1 MSHLY
6 GDSTTFPYDV
16 DYIDLSRHAV
26 DCAVQLFSAQHAIGS
41 ALERAEAQ
49 DRIRVEE
56 QARLMSM
63 SEAVEN
69 ALLPFLRA
77 EAEQTSLMA
86 TRILDCSKNAAN
98 EELAAGDRRAND
110 VTMHAKH
117 VVQSAGES
125 ARRALEAF
133 LTHYDL
139 PDTEVALTL
148 TCGENG
154 HTGQVNIRSPFGV
167 TAGFSLR
174 IPAEHAWARP
184 RRVAD
189 LIPGLEA
196 HLPQPSGWLSRRVEM
211 APVKLDRLYFSSVKI
226 AGTQLELGLRKSPTS
241 GAGYRI
247 VVDLRGERGV
257 LLSPF
262 DEHGSEH
269 GSSNGALDA
278 EPPLSLEG
286 EDGARMLDLARRVLE
301 SIHGLAYSRGSMLE
315 LALDDQPP
323 SELEWPAVV
332 GERLIGHL
340 APVVTEISRRSGA
353 PGELVL
359 RRDVGD
365 GRREEMYVTKAE
377 LWQKLLV
384 LPPER
389 RMAFSALGLLEPPTT
404 APAEPFPTVAPVSNR
419 QPIAPLGAARA
430 AASVSAGAA

>member
-1 MSHLY
+1 
-6 GDSTTFPYDV
+6 
-16 DYIDLSRHAV
+16 
-26 DCAVQLFSAQHAIGS
+26 
-41 ALERAEAQ
+41 
-49 DRIRVEE
+49 
-56 QARLMSM
+56 
-63 SEAVEN
+63 
-69 ALLPFLRA
+69 
-77 EAEQTSLMA
+77 
-86 TRILDCSKNAAN
+86 
-98 EELAAGDRRAND
+98 
-110 VTMHAKH
+110 
-117 VVQSAGES
+117 
-125 ARRALEAF
+125 
-133 LTHYDL
+133 
-139 PDTEVALTL
+139 
-148 TCGENG
+148 
-154 HTGQVNIRSPFGV
+154 
-167 TAGFSLR
+167 
-174 IPAEHAWARP
+174 
-184 RRVAD
+184 
-189 LIPGLEA
+189 
-196 HLPQPSGWLSRRVEM
+196 M

-226 AGTQLELGLRKSPTS
+226 AGTQLEIGLRKSPSS

-269 GSSNGALDA
+269 GSNGALDA

-286 EDGARMLDLARRVLE
+286 EDGARMLELARRVLE

-315 LALDDQPP
+315 LAIDDQPP

-389 RMAFSALGLLEPPTT
+389 RMAFAALGLIEPPTT
-404 APAEPFPTVAPVSNR
+404 APAEPFAALAPVSNR
-419 QPIAPLGAARA
+419 PPLAPLGAARA

>member
-6 GDSTTFPYDV
+6 GDSTLFPYDV

-41 ALERAEAQ
+41 ALERAEQQ
-49 DRIRVEE
+49 DRVRIDE

-63 SEAVEN
+63 SEAVEK
-69 ALLPFLRA
+69 ALMPFLRA
-77 EAEQTSLMA
+77 EAEQTTLMA

-125 ARRALEAF
+125 ARRAVESF
-133 LTHYDL
+133 LTRYDL
-139 PDTEVALTL
+139 PETEVALTL
-148 TCGENG
+148 TCAGEHG
-154 HTGQVNIRSPFGV
+154 HTGQVNVRTPFGIS
-167 TAGFSLR
+167 AGFSLR
-174 IPAEHAWARP
+174 IPPEHAWARP

-189 LIPGLEA
+189 LVAGLEA

-211 APVKLDRLYFSSVKI
+211 TPVKLDRLYFSSLKV
-226 AGTQLELGLRKSPTS
+226 AGTQLELSLRKSPSS

-257 LLSPF
+257 LLAPF
-262 DEHGSEH
+262 DE
-269 GSSNGALDA
+269 NGADHA
-278 EPPLSLEG
+278 ATDTEPPLSLEG
-286 EDGARMLDLARRVLE
+286 EDGARMLELARRVLE
-301 SIHGLAYSRGSMLE
+301 SIQGLIYLRGSMLE
-315 LALDDQPP
+315 LALDDLPP
-323 SELEWPAVV
+323 SELEWPEIVA
-332 GERLIGHL
+332 ERLLGHL

-389 RMAFSALGLLEPPTT
+389 RAPFAALGLSEPVG
-404 APAEPFPTVAPVSNR
+404 APAEPFAPVAPTNAGR
-419 QPIAPLGAARA
+419 QPLLPLEAARA
-430 AASVSAGAA
+430 ATAVSAGAA